1 MSAAVAC
8 MDYFAAE
15 CLVSMSTG
23 PVLHNRATN
32 PEGAGA
38 AAVSEVGAV
47 PRESAGTGS
56 GTRGVLWIP
65 PVLQISSPSPDE
77 GDGAPHLLAASALAD
92 LSCGAREGS
101 WETSG
106 EVPCAS
112 TSCCEPTWCSIPTGC
127 SEPVPAFLEEELSGA
142 ESSCGEPAI
151 LNAPD
156 AQEDPDDSGE
166 GPEGPEGPPGAHPSP
181 AMGPT
186 FRRRPITP
194 ASKRHQCAFPGCNK
208 AYYKSSHLKSHQRTH
223 TGERPFSCDW
233 LDCDKKFTRS
243 DELAR
248 HYRTHTGEKRF
259 SCPLCPKQ
267 FSRSDHLTK
276 HARRHPTYHPDMIE
290 YRGRR
295 RTPRPAPQP
304 PAMAESSGSDSSSG
318 SGQETSFTA

>member
-8 MDYFAAE
+8 LDYFAAE
-15 CLVSMSTG
+15 CLVSMSTRA
-23 PVLHNRATN
+23 VLHQRATV

-38 AAVSEVGAV
+38 AAASEVGEV
-47 PRESAGTGS
+47 PRESAGTGP
-56 GTRGVLWIP
+56 GMRGVLWIP
-65 PVLQISSPSPDE
+65 PVLQVPTPSPDE
-77 GDGAPHLLAASALAD
+77 GNGAPHLLAASALAD
-92 LSCGAREGS
+92 LSCGVPEGPREDS
-101 WETSG
+101 E
-106 EVPCAS
+106 EAACAS
-112 TSCCEPTWCSIPTGC
+112 TSCFEPTWCSNPTGC
-127 SEPVPAFLEEELSGA
+127 SETAPAFFEEELSGP
-142 ESSCGEPAI
+142 ESSCSEPAI
-151 LNAPD
+151 PSTPEAAEEL
-156 AQEDPDDSGE
+156 DDSGE
-166 GPEGPEGPPGAHPSP
+166 VPEGPPGARPGPST
-181 AMGPT
+181 GST
-186 FRRRPITP
+186 YRRRQITP
-194 ASKRHQCAFPGCNK
+194 ASKRHQCPFPGCNK

-295 RTPRPAPQP
+295 RTPRPDP
-304 PAMAESSGSDSSSG
+304 PPPSMVESSGSDSSSC
-318 SGQETSFTA
+318 SGQETSFTACL

>member
-8 MDYFAAE
+8 LDYFAAE

-23 PVLHNRATN
+23 PVLHERATD
-32 PEGAGA
+32 PEGAEA
-38 AAVSEVGAV
+38 AAATEVGAV

-56 GTRGVLWIP
+56 GARGVLWIP
-65 PVLQISSPSPDE
+65 PVLQIPAPGPSE
-77 GDGAPHLLAASALAD
+77 SEECSHLLAASALAD
-92 LSCGAREGS
+92 LSCSGGECSREN
-101 WETSG
+101 SG
-106 EVPCAS
+106 EAPCAS
-112 TSCCEPTWCSIPTGC
+112 TSCCQPTWCSSPTGC
-127 SEPVPAFLEEELSGA
+127 SEPVPAFFEEELTGA
-142 ESSCGEPAI
+142 ESSFGEPAI
-151 LNAPD
+151 LSAPEVP
-156 AQEDPDDSGE
+156 EDPDDSGE
-166 GPEGPEGPPGAHPSP
+166 VPEGPPGAGPSP
-181 AMGPT
+181 AIGPT
-186 FRRRPITP
+186 FRRRQVTP
-194 ASKRHQCAFPGCNK
+194 AAKRHQCSFPGCNK

-295 RTPRPAPQP
+295 RIPRPEPPP
-304 PAMAESSGSDSSSG
+304 PAMVESSGSDSSPD
-318 SGQETSFTA
+318 SGQETSFTACL